1 MKRNLNR
8 SYLTILAL
16 CLFLISYSISFAMM
30 SEKGEAGITE
40 RVEKAILKASEM
52 YEQGKIKKGK
62 PYTVEVSMEIG
73 KKSSEETF
81 DKDVDNAFKTLDR
94 LMKEKTGKKEAVAVP
109 VPENDRIGA
118 LKQAE
123 KRMDKGSP
131 HPAGDK
137 MSSEYSVYK
146 NYQQLRQERMSN
158 ENKVAE
164 ADMQAVIAERQAAAQ
179 DLQRKRER
187 EQQLQAQAM
196 KWQEQMDK
204 QASASASAAAQ
215 WEAEHSFGAYAKK
228 FLGVVVQ
235 TAVGSFT
242 GGFLGTL
249 STNFANHAVKK
260 LFPNVDTSTLSQAAA
275 AGTSSAI
282 TGTAGSVGQTATSS
296 VTGSITG
303 QGQQQ
308 SQGTQPQY

>member
-1 MKRNLNR
+1 
-8 SYLTILAL
+8 
-16 CLFLISYSISFAMM
+16 
-30 SEKGEAGITE
+30 
-40 RVEKAILKASEM
+40 M
-52 YEQGKIKKGK
+52 YEQGKIKKGQ
-62 PYTVEVSMEIG
+62 PYTVEVSKEI
-73 KKSSEETF
+73 KLSFSEETF
-81 DKDVDNAFKTLDR
+81 DKDVDNAFKALDQ
-94 LMKEKTGKKEAVAVP
+94 LMKKRTGEKGVVAVP
-109 VPENDRIGA
+109 VPENDRIGE

-123 KRMDKGSP
+123 KRMDKGTP
-131 HPAGDK
+131 KPAGDK

-164 ADMQAVIAERQAAAQ
+164 ADMQAVIAERQAVAQ

-187 EQQLQAQAM
+187 ERELQAQAM
-196 KWQEQMDK
+196 KWQEQLDK
-204 QASASASAAAQ
+204 QASASAQAAAQ
-215 WEAEHSFGAYAKK
+215 WEAEHSFGAYARK
-228 FLGVVVQ
+228 FLGTVIQ

-249 STNFANHAVKK
+249 STNFANSAVKK

-282 TGTAGSVGQTATSS
+282 TSTAGSVGQTTTSA

-308 SQGTQPQY
+308 SQSTQPQY